1 MLTLKVTE
9 ERVNEMP
16 FSIYRQVGKDP
27 DYMARF
33 IAHFAYDEPK
43 AKYLSTKEALAQMDE
58 LTLGEIG
65 ELVETIRGQADEVVA
80 PKA

>member
-9 ERVNEMP
+9 ERVNQMP
-16 FSIYRQVGKDP
+16 FNIYRQVAKDP

-33 IAHFAYDEPK
+33 IAHFAYDE
-43 AKYLSTKEALAQMDE
+43 AKGEYLSTEEALNRMDV

-65 ELVETIRGQADEVVA
+65 ELVETIRGQADEAVA